1 MTYLFAVGVTVG
13 ILAGAWVYAGG
24 ILGFVGFA
32 GFLGWATYFAAG
44 GGKKGIISTLC
55 SNLSG
60 VFWGVI
66 TKYLIVNVSI
76 LVSFIFIVIGIEM
89 IISNVKEKDNKVII
103 SLIGFLVFGF
113 SVSIDSFTTGIGLN
127 VINSNYLEVSLI
139 FSIVSGSFTY
149 FGLILGNRLKFYFGR
164 LAASVGG
171 IVLIMLGIY
180 YFFR

>member
-1 MTYLFAVGVTVG
+1 MGTFFTTLIVG
-13 ILAGAWVYAGG
+13 ISLSMDAFSLALVYGTQNITFRNKV
-24 ILGFVGFA
+24 ILSVIVGLYHF
-32 GFLGWATYFAAG
+32 FMPLLGLLFG
-44 GGKKGIISTLC
+44 
-55 SNLSG
+55 
-60 VFWGVI
+60 GVI

-171 IVLIMLGIY
+171 IILIMLGIY